1 MAQEAYDDY
10 DDRYD
15 DDYQEELDRREYR
28 RRRRKRNQ
36 AIAIVVAVVLLLA
49 IAGGIFYGVTTLV
62 AKFDFNFGTTT
73 VEQEAPQNT
82 ASEEIVIEAP
92 MEQ

>member
-1 MAQEAYDDY
+1 MAREEYNDY

-15 DDYQEELDRREYR
+15 DDYPEELDRREYR

-36 AIAIVVAVVLLLA
+36 AIAIIVAVVLLLI
-49 IAGGIFYGVTTLV
+49 IAGGVFFGVKALV
-62 AKFDFNFGTTT
+62 SKYNLGAGTPS
-73 VEQEAPQNT
+73 VEQEVPQNT
-82 ASEEIVIEAP
+82 ESEEIIIEAP

>member
-1 MAQEAYDDY
+1 MSQLKYDDY
-10 DDRYD
+10 DGKYD

-36 AIAIVVAVVLLLA
+36 TIAIIVAIVLLLA
-49 IAGGIFYGVTTLV
+49 IAGGVFYGVTTLV
-62 AKFDFNFGTTT
+62 SKFDLSFGAPA
-73 VEQEAPQNT
+73 VEQEAPEDN